1 MPDEKYLFTGSIL
14 YMERIYLDYA
24 ASTPVDPKVV
34 KAMEPYLAEAYGN
47 PNSLHSFGREAMAGV
62 DTARTILARSIGAS
76 SEEIIF
82 TGSATEANNMA
93 LRGTVRAAREI
104 FLRSGRPALQK
115 NKHQSDKISIN
126 PRQKIIVSA
135 VEHESVLDTAM
146 DLEQEGVE
154 VVALSVDA
162 HGVVD
167 VRQLEKELDQNTAL
181 VSIMYGNNEI
191 GTIQPIA
198 EIAKIIRNFKN
209 SKLQASNNKKNPKT
223 NSPNKNKSAVLNFGY
238 SDLFGIC
245 DLEFGAYAKAV
256 YPLLHVDAVQAFQY
270 LDCDVNALGV
280 DLMTL
285 SAHKLYGPKGIGALY
300 IKSNLKSQD
309 SKLHQPLISPLVTGG
324 GQEFGMRSGT
334 QNVPAIV
341 GFGKAVEL
349 VQEEKKKEEKRIKL
363 LGEYYW
369 HKLKEIFPRA
379 ERNGSIEKG
388 TSLPHVLNVYFPGM
402 RAEDMLIR
410 LDMAGI
416 AVSSGAACAAR
427 NAKPS
432 HVLRAIG
439 CNPERVEGSLRFSF
453 GCKTSEQEIGWA
465 LEIIKRLF
473 G

>member
-1 MPDEKYLFTGSIL
+1 
-14 YMERIYLDYA
+14 MERIYLDYA

-34 KAMEPYLAEAYGN
+34 KVMEPYLVEAYGN
-47 PNSLHSFGREAMAGV
+47 PNSLHSFGREAMASV
-62 DTARTILARSIGAS
+62 DTARTILARSIGAL

-93 LRGTVRAAREI
+93 LRGAVRAAREV
-104 FLRSGRPALQK
+104 FLRSGHPALQK
-115 NKHQSDKISIN
+115 NQHQSDKISIN

-135 VEHESVLDTAM
+135 IEHESVFDTAK
-146 DLEQEGVE
+146 DLEREGVE
-154 VVALSVDA
+154 VAVIPVDKE
-162 HGVVD
+162 GRVNLKF
-167 VRQLEKELDQNTAL
+167 LEKELNEMTVL

-191 GTIQPIA
+191 GTIQPIRR
-198 EIAKIIRNFKN
+198 IVDVIKN
-209 SKLQASNNKKNPKT
+209 SAAT
-223 NSPNKNKSAVLNFGY
+223 
-238 SDLFGIC
+238 
-245 DLEFGAYAKAV
+245 
-256 YPLLHVDAVQAFQY
+256 YPLLHTDAVQAFQY

-349 VQEEKKKEEKRIKL
+349 VQEEKRKEEKRIRL

-410 LDMAGI
+410 LDMTGI

-453 GCKTSEQEIGWA
+453 GRKTTEQEIRRA

>member
-1 MPDEKYLFTGSIL
+1 MFCGTSQKTEATRQKVMDEKYLFTGSIL

-34 KAMEPYLAEAYGN
+34 KVMEPYLVEAYGN
-47 PNSLHSFGREAMAGV
+47 PNSLHSFGREAMASV
-62 DTARTILARSIGAS
+62 DTARTILARSIGAL

-93 LRGTVRAAREI
+93 LRGAVRAAREV
-104 FLRSGRPALQK
+104 FLRSGHPALQK
-115 NKHQSDKISIN
+115 NQHQSDKISIN

-135 VEHESVLDTAM
+135 IEHESVFDTAK
-146 DLEQEGVE
+146 DLEREGVE
-154 VVALSVDA
+154 VAVIPVDKE
-162 HGVVD
+162 GRVNLKF
-167 VRQLEKELDQNTAL
+167 LEKELNEMTVL

-191 GTIQPIA
+191 GTIQPIRR
-198 EIAKIIRNFKN
+198 IVDVIKN
-209 SKLQASNNKKNPKT
+209 SAAT
-223 NSPNKNKSAVLNFGY
+223 
-238 SDLFGIC
+238 
-245 DLEFGAYAKAV
+245 
-256 YPLLHVDAVQAFQY
+256 YPLLHTDAVQAFQY

-349 VQEEKKKEEKRIKL
+349 VQEEKRKEEKRIRL

-388 TSLPHVLNVYFPGM
+388 ISLPHVLNVYFPGM

-453 GCKTSEQEIGWA
+453 GRKTTEQEIRRA